1 MSFSKAEQLIQLATM
16 VSARHQGLSLE
27 DVKDTFKI
35 SHRTAQRMMRALE
48 LQFPDV
54 QIFNDDEGRRRWK
67 LNTAGL
73 RDFMNVSAEE
83 LAALELAAHHL
94 ERAGL
99 TPELKSLRILQD
111 KILSL
116 IPRSKTR
123 LAPDADAIL
132 EAQGFVARPGPRPR
146 LNDKIHTQLVDA
158 IKACRMVTIRYR
170 SNFSPDER
178 THRIA
183 PLGFLSG
190 HRRYLVAQ
198 DPGSSRGPTIKTY
211 RLDHVLSAS
220 QEEDYFTRP
229 DDFDLQTFANK
240 AFGVFQRDDE
250 ICDVQWRFA
259 PEAAAMAATY
269 EFHPTQTE
277 WFEPDGSFMVRFRS
291 SGLLEMA
298 WYLYA
303 WGDKVEVIEPKALG
317 QMMNGHQRSD
327 FPALP

>member
-1 MSFSKAEQLIQLATM
+1 MSFSKAEQLLQLATM
-16 VSARHQGLSLE
+16 ITARHQGMSLDE
-27 DVKDTFKI
+27 VRENFKI

-54 QIFNDDEGRRRWK
+54 EIINDSEGRRRWK
-67 LNTAGL
+67 LNNSGL
-73 RDFMNVSAEE
+73 RDFLSVTAEE
-83 LAALELAAHHL
+83 LAAVELAAHHL

-99 TPELKSLRILQD
+99 TPEMKSLRLLQD

-116 IPRSKTR
+116 IPRSKSR
-123 LAPDADAIL
+123 LEPDADAIL

-146 LNDKIHTQLVDA
+146 VNDKIHTQLVEA
-158 IKACRMVTIRYR
+158 IKACRMVSIRYR

-178 THRIA
+178 RHVIA

-198 DPGSSRGPTIKTY
+198 DPGSRRGPIIKTY
-211 RLDHVLSAS
+211 RLDQVLSAS
-220 QEEDYFTRP
+220 LEEDYFTRP
-229 DDFDLQTFANK
+229 ADFDLQAFANK

-250 ICDVQWRFA
+250 ICDVQWRFL
-259 PEAAAMAATY
+259 PEAAGMAANY

-298 WYLYA
+298 WYLYS
-303 WGDKVEVIEPKALG
+303 WGDKVEVVEPKALAE
-317 QMMNGHQRSD
+317 MVNGYQRAD